1 MTIKLL
7 ESLNVGPKCKTQE
20 DYIKLRTQLYL
31 LDSKRNRKLTR
42 LGIITRL
49 NRQTEHTAGYDG
61 MTRHQAGDRTKI
73 HSGAIRNGR
82 QKGNIT
88 GTT

>member
-31 LDSKRNRKLTR
+31 LHSKRNRKLTR

-61 MTRHQAGDRTKI
+61 MTRHQAGDRELKYTAEQ
-73 HSGAIRNGR
+73 SEMGDRR
-82 QKGNIT
+82 ET
-88 GTT
+88 